1 MARHPDRIDVTL
13 PVEAAQSAGEW
24 LTDLRDPFVRL
35 GSRRPSGG
43 SGVDVAGLPS
53 GNETG
58 RLHSRCAHVVRCR
71 RRSGRLP
78 VATGTWAIWAPSGD
92 NTARPPGP
100 RWSGRERHSLT
111 KPVKSVSERAGSHAR
126 QPGRGW
132 PAVSRALNP
141 GRFLPRV
148 ARSRICRMRARARE
162 FAVSAVHP
170 RSLVEATPLRRALW
184 TRSAPPRGPDH
195 GHRGG
200 SCRRRTG
207 SPLRWRRSLRR
218 TSRRSG

>member
-1 MARHPDRIDVTL
+1 MAKHPDRIDVTL
-13 PVEAAQSAGEW
+13 PVEAALIRRGVVDGLERPFRTSGIATAKWW
-24 LTDLRDPFVRL
+24 LR
-35 GSRRPSGG
+35 SRRRGVAIRERNWAFAQFDALMLFGAVGVQAGCRWRQARGQSG
-43 SGVDVAGLPS
+43 
-53 GNETG
+53 
-58 RLHSRCAHVVRCR
+58 R
-71 RRSGRLP
+71 RR
-78 VATGTWAIWAPSGD
+78 GTTPP
-92 NTARPPGP
+92 RPPGP

-126 QPGRGW
+126 QPGGRW

-195 GHRGG
+195 GRRGG
-200 SCRRRTG
+200 
-207 SPLRWRRSLRR
+207 
-218 TSRRSG
+218 